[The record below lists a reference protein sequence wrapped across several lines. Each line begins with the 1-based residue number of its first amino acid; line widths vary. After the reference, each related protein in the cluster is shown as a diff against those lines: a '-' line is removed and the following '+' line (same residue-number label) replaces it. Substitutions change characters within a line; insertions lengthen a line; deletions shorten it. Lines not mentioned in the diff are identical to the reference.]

1 MKMRE
6 VCARTGLTDRTVRY
20 WTEQG
25 LLAPC
30 REEQNGRLYFQ
41 FTEEDVAAL
50 ERIAL
55 LRQAG
60 FSIGQIGEM
69 QRDPAAIAPAVR
81 ALGDSLRQQRQE
93 AEEAERVLAQA
104 ESSPTLDALMEL
116 LQDKRALF
124 PPPEP
129 RFDRFDLLTE
139 EERQEAVR
147 LSRAGLAAREKRRG
161 LLLNLAAALVLAALT
176 VLLTLAFSGQLR
188 RAAKP
193 APDWMDRF
201 LAGSAAD
208 TLVFRSA
215 GGTEPSFTGL
225 DGSTN
230 RPAAVFTVPEGRF
243 FLSWRALGDAQGE
256 LLESMAEG
264 NALPWEP
271 DPDSPGLVA
280 YIRGAAGWYALYA
293 QGETLDRSTLE
304 AVLARGVTLV
314 LREEGRPERELTL
327 MP

>member
-25 LLAPC
+25 LLNPF
-30 REEQNGRLYFQ
+30 REEQNGRLYFR

-69 QRDPAAIAPAVR
+69 QKDPAAIAPALR
-81 ALGDSLRQQRQE
+81 ELGDALRKQRQE
-93 AEEAERVLAQA
+93 ADEAERVLLQA
-104 ESSPTLDALMEL
+104 ESCPDLDALVSL
-116 LQDKRALF
+116 LGDKRAVF

-129 RFDRFDLLTE
+129 RFDRFDLMTE
-139 EERQEAVR
+139 EERQEAIR
-147 LSRAGLAAREKRRG
+147 LSREGLAAREKRKG
-161 LLLNLAAALVLAALT
+161 LILNLASALGLVILA

-188 RAAKP
+188 RTPKP
-193 APDWMDRF
+193 AGDWMDRF
-201 LAGSAAD
+201 LTAETAD
-208 TLVFRSA
+208 TLVFLSVD
-215 GGTEPSFTGL
+215 GVSPSFRGL
-225 DGSTN
+225 DGATN
-230 RPAAVFTVPEGRF
+230 RPAAVFILPGGRF
-243 FLSWRALGDAQGE
+243 FLSWRALGDSQGE

-264 NALPWEP
+264 SALPWEP

-293 QGETLDRSTLE
+293 QGETLDRTALE
-304 AVLARGVTLV
+304 AVLSRGVTLV
-314 LREEGRPERELTL
+314 LREEGQEQELTL
-327 MP
+327 KP

>member
-25 LLAPC
+25 LLNPY
-30 REEQNGRLYFQ
+30 REEQNGRLYFR

-69 QRDPAAIAPAVR
+69 QKDPAAIAPALR
-81 ALGDSLRQQRQE
+81 ELGESLRRQRQE
-93 AEEAERVLAQA
+93 AEEAERVLLQA
-104 ESSPTLDALMEL
+104 ESCPDLDALVSL
-116 LQDKRALF
+116 LGDKRAVF

-129 RFDRFDLLTE
+129 RFDRFDLLSE
-139 EERQEAVR
+139 EERQEAIR
-147 LSRAGLAAREKRRG
+147 LSREGLAAREKRKG
-161 LLLNLAAALVLAALT
+161 LILNLASALALVILA

-188 RAAKP
+188 REAKP
-193 APDWMDRF
+193 AGDWMDRF
-201 LAGSAAD
+201 LAAETAD
-208 TLVFRSA
+208 TLVFLSVD
-215 GGTEPSFTGL
+215 GISPSFTGL
-225 DGSTN
+225 DGAAN
-230 RPAAVFTVPEGRF
+230 RPAAVFTLPEGRF
-243 FLSWRALGDAQGE
+243 FLSWRALGDSQGE

-264 NALPWEP
+264 SALPWEP

-293 QGETLDRSTLE
+293 QGETLDRSALGTILD
-304 AVLARGVTLV
+304 RGVLLR
-314 LREEGRPERELTL
+314 LREPGQGDRELRL
-327 MP
+327 GA